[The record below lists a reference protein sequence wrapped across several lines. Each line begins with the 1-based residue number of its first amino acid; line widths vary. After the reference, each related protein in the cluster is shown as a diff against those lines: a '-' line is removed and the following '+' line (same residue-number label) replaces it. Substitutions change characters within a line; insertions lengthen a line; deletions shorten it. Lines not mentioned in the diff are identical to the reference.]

1 MDTLPLND
9 NFNNSYSLREDD
21 YEDPALCCPPGDA
34 VRLDDAA
41 FEKMIISELVHN
53 NLRPR
58 RPLQNQPSS
67 KCQPASDSSHRDPQ
81 EDFDGGVGNRNR
93 SEDDAVVADTSALPP
108 SSSHPALEL
117 LLLHPNDREALE
129 APLLP
134 QRTHSLHYSSQKAS
148 QQGVRPQKD
157 SKKAED
163 DEESAKELDDAPSPN
178 NRDSLYTSMP
188 NLRDSQCSESP
199 DLVSGQDDGSPCS
212 SAQSETE
219 EQCYKSLPDL
229 GDGTQPLS
237 YYQISRR
244 GTSEGCIGPG
254 LPEGCLPLE
263 GEPTSDGQMQL
274 ITSLWAKNVPFP
286 SFSSFASPIHRRQ
299 EERD

>member
-1 MDTLPLND
+1 M
-9 NFNNSYSLREDD
+9 SLIVTNT
-21 YEDPALCCPPGDA
+21 YYL
-34 VRLDDAA
+34 
-41 FEKMIISELVHN
+41 
-53 NLRPR
+53 
-58 RPLQNQPSS
+58 
-67 KCQPASDSSHRDPQ
+67 
-81 EDFDGGVGNRNR
+81 NR
-93 SEDDAVVADTSALPP
+93 SEDDTIIADTSVLPP

-117 LLLHPNDREALE
+117 LLLHPSDREALE

-134 QRTHSLHYSSQKAS
+134 QRTHSLLYSAQKAS
-148 QQGVRPQKD
+148 QQAVRLQKD
-157 SKKAED
+157 SRKAEE
-163 DEESAKELDDAPSPN
+163 DEESTKELDDAPSPN

-188 NLRDSQCSESP
+188 NLRDSQSSESP

-212 SAQSETE
+212 YAQSETE

-263 GEPTSDGQMQL
+263 EEPASDGQMQL
-274 ITSLWAKNVPFP
+274 ITSL
-286 SFSSFASPIHRRQ
+286 
-299 EERD
+299 